1 MNYINLQKQSSC
13 SKDSNTTTAGFK
25 CVGKWEGG
33 NGGPTSSMPF
43 KWIQLLCRAGYLAKN
58 GSEALSSKSRRRSVF
73 NFSACR
79 YLACIIT
86 QALYEPSE
94 ANAAFC
100 SRREKRGEE
109 KIKRLQPV
117 HCSDSS
123 AHLRPQILTDGYD
136 VKRTNEN
143 TIQYSKI
150 VTFLGTKNADS
161 SINPRK

>member
-1 MNYINLQKQSSC
+1 MNSIRFFLFTLTSKSVVVNLEVLMNYINPQKQSSC

-33 NGGPTSSMPF
+33 TGVPR
-43 KWIQLLCRAGYLAKN
+43 LLCLLNGSSCYAGYLAKN

-109 KIKRLQPV
+109 KIKRL
-117 HCSDSS
+117 
-123 AHLRPQILTDGYD
+123 
-136 VKRTNEN
+136 
-143 TIQYSKI
+143 
-150 VTFLGTKNADS
+150 
-161 SINPRK
+161 

>member
-1 MNYINLQKQSSC
+1 MNSMRFFLSTLTSKSVVVNLEVLMNYINLQKQGSC

-25 CVGKWEGG
+25 CAGKWGG
-33 NGGPTSSMPF
+33 GGGTGLPRLVCLSNGSS
-43 KWIQLLCRAGYLAKN
+43 CYAGFLAKN

-79 YLACIIT
+79 YLACILT

-109 KIKRLQPV
+109 KIKRL
-117 HCSDSS
+117 
-123 AHLRPQILTDGYD
+123 
-136 VKRTNEN
+136 
-143 TIQYSKI
+143 
-150 VTFLGTKNADS
+150 
-161 SINPRK
+161 